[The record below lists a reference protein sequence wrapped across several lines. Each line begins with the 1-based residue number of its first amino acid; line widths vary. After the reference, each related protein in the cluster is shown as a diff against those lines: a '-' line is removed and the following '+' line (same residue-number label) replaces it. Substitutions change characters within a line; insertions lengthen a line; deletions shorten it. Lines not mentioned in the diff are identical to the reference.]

1 MMRIFMRLLTRRSLP
16 DEELPT
22 PDLSR
27 IFPELRRAE
36 PEGND
41 TVADKDAAKPEASGN
56 DEPANLPAAETGS
69 PEMNGD
75 DIPGPLEP
83 AEFSDWLA
91 GDLEQMRENFHAL
104 RDLPTSPRRIR
115 ALFLSAHN
123 LRGTAEPYGYPIIG
137 RICTSLCR
145 LLEDIE
151 DAEPDL
157 ALINLHVEASS
168 AAARTG
174 GAAASE
180 ELADTVCR
188 SLEEKVDLRAA
199 RR

>member
-1 MMRIFMRLLTRRSLP
+1 MMKTFMRLLTRRSSP

-27 IFPELRRAE
+27 IFPELRRA
-36 PEGND
+36 D
-41 TVADKDAAKPEASGN
+41 PEASETVAEKEAVQHDAPG
-56 DEPANLPAAETGS
+56 DGEPAGSPAAETGS
-69 PEMNGD
+69 PEMRGHET
-75 DIPGPLEP
+75 PGTQES

-104 RDLPTSPRRIR
+104 RELPTSPRRIR

-145 LLEDIE
+145 LLENVE

-157 ALINLHVEASS
+157 ALINLHVEASA